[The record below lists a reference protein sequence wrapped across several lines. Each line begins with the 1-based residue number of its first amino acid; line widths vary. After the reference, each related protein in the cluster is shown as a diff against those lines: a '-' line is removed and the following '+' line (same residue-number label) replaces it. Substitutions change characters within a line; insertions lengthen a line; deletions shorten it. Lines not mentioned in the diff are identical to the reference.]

1 MSRGVESRDT
11 GARGQRARGAR
22 AKGADAKGAR
32 VKGAVV
38 KGARVKGVRPAGV
51 RLQKFLAGLG
61 FGSRR
66 EIEGWIR
73 DQRVRVNGKAAQLGL
88 LVGDG
93 DVVQF
98 GEQRI
103 EVAIEPTRARVL
115 LYNKRTGEICTRH
128 DPEGRTTV
136 FARLPRLRSGRWVSI
151 GRLDFNTSGVL
162 LFTNDG
168 TLAHRLM
175 HPSAGID
182 REYAVRVDGTL
193 EPELIQRLLDG
204 VELEDGPA
212 SFSDVRYYAGQ
223 GRNHWYHVVMMEGR
237 RREVRR
243 MFEAVGARVTRLKRV
258 RFGPVILPSRLRS
271 GKCMELNEEEVRLLF
286 RLVRLSA
293 PAEAGPPR
301 PSKDRRKSVLL
312 PYPGL

>member
-1 MSRGVESRDT
+1 MSRGAESRDR
-11 GARGQRARGAR
+11 GVRGQRARGER
-22 AKGADAKGAR
+22 AKGAR
-32 VKGAVV
+32 VKGERAE
-38 KGARVKGVRPAGV
+38 GERAKGVRPAGV

-73 DQRVRVNGKAAQLGL
+73 ARRVRVNGKAAQLGL
-88 LVGDG
+88 IVRDG
-93 DVVQF
+93 DVVEF

-115 LYNKRTGEICTRH
+115 LYNKRTGEICTRR

-168 TLAHRLM
+168 ALAHRLM
-175 HPSAGID
+175 HPSGGID

-212 SFSDVRYYAGQ
+212 SFSDVRYYAGH

-271 GKCMELNEEEVRLLF
+271 GSCMELNEEEVRLLF
-286 RLVRLSA
+286 RLARLSP

-301 PSKDRRKSVLL
+301 PAKDRRKSVLL
-312 PYPGL
+312 PYPGLS